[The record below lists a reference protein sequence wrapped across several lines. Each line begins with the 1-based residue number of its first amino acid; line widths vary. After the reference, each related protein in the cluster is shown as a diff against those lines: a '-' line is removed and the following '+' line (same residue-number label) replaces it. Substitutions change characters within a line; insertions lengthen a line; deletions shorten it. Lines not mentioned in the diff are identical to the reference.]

1 MAKIDKEQISSWR
14 AGELITEYK
23 LRAIFETIGNAI
35 NATDDE
41 MNKWEDIINQL
52 RVALRWLGSFDTYQ
66 QYQEWEL
73 QHKGDPQFQ
82 PPAHNPLPSA
92 GDVILINDS
101 STMPEGSFPPGLQHG
116 RYLFIY
122 VQQYDFQT
130 GQVVKHGWELY
141 NPLALPNAT
150 RVNDGLMSKEMFI
163 KLDDMNSQAEDDELH
178 NEMEERIEANEEKI
192 KVMQPQVEKNTK
204 DLAVLKPEV
213 EKLKSQKQD
222 VATNIPNYR
231 TKTVTDNLQEVKLKV
246 DNLAG
251 ELSSFDI
258 IIWQPETP
266 TNKLATQ
273 TGSWFTTTF
282 DFDAEDSKF
291 LGDSYVRAYI
301 TAYNINDPGNEHVV
315 SITMKNLKQSDSKF
329 TSIGTETMFMHGAT
343 HDEVCEVNSWI
354 TKRAAG
360 KYTLNVEIKPEK
372 IIPNTNYS
380 VQFDKLIKDIGVS
393 DYMMAEQITED
404 LQDFLKGS
412 IGLKRKLV
420 TSKPNGDTVFHPGDI
435 IDLGFDYLPNSNAIL
450 VFQGGT
456 KLTQNII
463 WEEVPGANEFKANK
477 IKFLKEVDMNKDG
490 ELEITAASVI
500 LNSYQVKYW
509 NNTDQ
514 FVKGE
519 VVYFNGRMYFCKVT
533 NVNKKPDEEHA
544 YWELLQFEI
553 DLDNLEARIKAYVYE
568 VSLDQ
573 AKKAIETYEKGN
585 AVYFLK
591 NEISEYATRA
601 DLRDTVTWLQQNKAF
616 ILDDEGNKT
625 YVTFDNIN
633 DLFED
638 IYHKEP
644 EEVSY
649 VIKWLDTIYATQ
661 VADVKVLQATPNEI
675 STEVKAQLAGY
686 EQGIPTEYAQT
697 VQVFPDEASYE
708 AFRDAHG
715 LTDDD
720 FLDVTPPATDLSNY
734 VTTTKFNQFKDDV
747 DTKLSSKAD
756 KDNLENNYLNLKTSQ
771 VQQITGQVN
780 FQSGVRLS
788 SGLTFLSAN
797 QETGSIQALYDTT
810 NRRYGVT
817 ISGAVDFASTDVKL
831 AGQTIATQEWV
842 NQCWENFGTRVT
854 NIPVNTTVNPGP
866 EVVVATIGGQSNPL
880 PPGAYSRFIMG
891 TYTFQVVGNPTLPH
905 PLVQFDIKDGG
916 ANKLNV
922 VARCYSTSSIAV
934 NCIIKYVDW
943 LDGWI

>member
-1 MAKIDKEQISSWR
+1 MKINEQDIATWR
-14 AGELITEYK
+14 AGELLTEHK
-23 LRAIFETIGNAI
+23 LQTVFTLIAKAI
-35 NATDDE
+35 NLTDDE
-41 MNKWEDIINQL
+41 LNRIEIAINSL
-52 RVALRWLGSFDTYQ
+52 RLALRWLGSFDTYQ

-73 QHKGDPQFQ
+73 QHTGDPQFQ
-82 PPAHNPLPSA
+82 PPNNPLPSA

-116 RYLFIY
+116 RYLFIF
-122 VQQYDFQT
+122 VQEYDIQT
-130 GQVVKHGWELY
+130 GQVIKHGWELY

-163 KLDDMNSQAEDDELH
+163 KLDEMKSQEETDIIIGNLEDRVSTTEDTLKE
-178 NEMEERIEANEEKI
+178 I
-192 KVMQPQVEKNTK
+192 KPIVEQNKK
-204 DLAVLKPEV
+204 DLTTLKPEV

-251 ELSSFDI
+251 EISGFDI

-273 TGSWFTTTF
+273 DGSLFTTKF
-282 DFDAEDSKF
+282 DFEAEDTKF
-291 LGDSYVRAYI
+291 LGESYVRAYI

-315 SITMKNLKQSDSKF
+315 SITMKNLKQSDAKF

-343 HDEVCEVNSWI
+343 HDEVCEVNTWI
-354 TKRAAG
+354 SKRGAG
-360 KYTLNVEIKPEK
+360 QYTLNVEVRPEK

-404 LQDFLKGS
+404 LQEFLKGS

-420 TSKPNGDTVFHPGDI
+420 TSKPNGDTIFQPGDI
-435 IDLGFDYLPNSNAIL
+435 IDLGFDYLPNSNAVLI
-450 VFQGGT
+450 FQGGT

-463 WEEVPGANEFKANK
+463 WEEVPGADEFKANR

-509 NNTDQ
+509 NNTDT

-519 VVYFNGRMYFCKVT
+519 VVYYNGRMYFCKVT
-533 NVNKKPDEEHA
+533 NVNKKPDEERA

-553 DLDNLEARIKAYVYE
+553 DLENLEARIKAYVYE

-573 AKKAIETYEKGN
+573 AKKALEQYEKGN

-601 DLRDTVTWLQQNKAF
+601 DLRDTVTWLQTNKAF
-616 ILDDEGNKT
+616 ILDGSGNKT

-633 DLFED
+633 SLFEE

-661 VADVKVLQATPNEI
+661 VADVKVLQATPQEV
-675 STEVKAQLAGY
+675 STEVKAQLAQY
-686 EQGIPTEYAQT
+686 EQGIPTEYADT
-697 VQVFPDEASYE
+697 VQVFPSQEVYE

-720 FLDVTPPATDLSNY
+720 FIDVTPPSTDLSQLA
-734 VTTTKFNQFKDDV
+734 TKKELEQLKDNI

-756 KDNLENNYLNLKTSQ
+756 KDHLENNYLNLKTTQ

-780 FQSGVRLS
+780 FQSGIRLN
-788 SGLTFLSAN
+788 SGLTFLSSN
-797 QETGSIQALYDTT
+797 QETSSIQALYDTT
-810 NRRYGVT
+810 NNRFGLT
-817 ISGAVDFASTDVKL
+817 ISGAIDFTSTDVKVGNSL
-831 AGQTIATQEWV
+831 VATQSWV
-842 NQCWENFGTRVT
+842 NEQLNNISLMSFDVELNGT
-854 NIPVNTTVNPGP
+854 ISPGP
-866 EVVVATIGGQSNPL
+866 EKFFTGISAAHI
-880 PPGAYSRFIMG
+880 PPHLLDAIEHNKYM
-891 TYTFQVVGNPTLPH
+891 FQVLKGASLPH
-905 PLVQFDIKDGG
+905 PLVSYALVIDNNEI
-916 ANKLNV
+916 NIT
-922 VARCYSTSSIAV
+922 ARCYSTSSINV
-934 NCIIKYVDW
+934 NNVMRILFWK
-943 LDGWI
+943 